1 MIAGSPLSI
10 NQVRELLSETYDE
23 KLASDKAEGM
33 KGFIA
38 FKVCEA
44 CKKKGH
50 TKADCWVAHPDKK
63 PKRAYANSSYMKS
76 NRETKLTCW
85 KCGKPGHTKKE
96 CRTRSEHPPQ
106 GIVAAVTG
114 PPIIHK
120 KPIYLDSACSCHL
133 MADLSHLKSS
143 TVEQTAETIT
153 AVGGQKINLTR
164 KGTAEIPTMDGMLR
178 LSDSYYAPGLDF
190 SLVSVP
196 QLVQRGVCVYLSKEQ
211 AYIKRDAVRINL
223 QRTGDLWA
231 LPMRSKNEV
240 VALSIQ
246 RKSHY
251 SAEIWHRR
259 LGHASTEK
267 MIQLAR
273 DKLVPEEAAQ
283 YDASQCDIC
292 STMKPMRRPVPN
304 KAERSGEIVVQV
316 DYMPMGQGEIGWK
329 GEVGAYVY
337 SCRISKIL
345 KAYPVRNATAQGAA
359 GTLKDY
365 LLHVTPY
372 LKEKITCI
380 QMDAGSQF
388 TAGEWVSVCA
398 SHGLKSRSCPVN
410 HQEMNGQ
417 VERMIGILA
426 TKMRSLLGTMEVP
439 SKYWPLAIVTAAY
452 LLNRTPSVALGG
464 RTPLEAGT
472 GEKPDLRK
480 LKVFGYKAFVQIP
493 KPQRR
498 GKLKPTAWQG
508 MMVGYSTTSPEWII
522 LDTRTNTLRNA
533 YSVVFSEHVKGTPE
547 PMTVRIKEL
556 ECSKSAQLGINVYG
570 NGSNND
576 NGDGTYDKD
585 GKSELSQHPEEEPP
599 LDDSSLDEKPD
610 SSWEGNDDGETN
622 DQTDLC
628 PRRTALGRR
637 QNKLAVVAN
646 KARTIRR
653 RHNRANVRRVQR
665 TYVTYHG

>member
-1 MIAGSPLSI
+1 MITTAWNGDWESFKQKFEATADLNGLNEAVTVGQLLAEDKITWPWSNEAATAKVERSCEVATIESLMKGATVQSHRLASMLILSLLDSTGIQRSIVGDRLRYEKDGVRAWADLVMHFEMSSKDLRVENLTKKWDDAVLQVGEHPDKLWTELTSINQNLAKLKEEFKESHFMRRFIAGIKAQPGHPYKQVLTMYKGSVIAGSPLPM
-10 NQVRELLSETYDE
+10 NQIRELLSETYDDE
-23 KLASDKAEGM
+23 KLASDKDPEGM

-38 FKVCEA
+38 FKVCEV

-63 PKRAYANSSYMKS
+63 PKRAHANSSYTKS

-106 GIVAAVTG
+106 GIAAAVTG

-133 MADLSHLKSS
+133 MADLTHLKSS

-178 LSDSYYAPGLDF
+178 LSDTYYAPGLDF

-246 RKSHY
+246 IKSHY

-292 STMKPMRRPVPN
+292 STMKPVRRPVPN

-316 DYMPMGQGEIGWK
+316 DYMPMGQGETGWK

-345 KAYPVRNATAQGAA
+345 KAYPVRN
-359 GTLKDY
+359 
-365 LLHVTPY
+365 
-372 LKEKITCI
+372 
-380 QMDAGSQF
+380 
-388 TAGEWVSVCA
+388 
-398 SHGLKSRSCPVN
+398 
-410 HQEMNGQ
+410 
-417 VERMIGILA
+417 
-426 TKMRSLLGTMEVP
+426 
-439 SKYWPLAIVTAAY
+439 
-452 LLNRTPSVALGG
+452 
-464 RTPLEAGT
+464 
-472 GEKPDLRK
+472 
-480 LKVFGYKAFVQIP
+480 
-493 KPQRR
+493 
-498 GKLKPTAWQG
+498 
-508 MMVGYSTTSPEWII
+508 VGYLTAYTWCLVAILYWIFI
-522 LDTRTNTLRNA
+522 
-533 YSVVFSEHVKGTPE
+533 G
-547 PMTVRIKEL
+547 
-556 ECSKSAQLGINVYG
+556 Q
-570 NGSNND
+570 
-576 NGDGTYDKD
+576 
-585 GKSELSQHPEEEPP
+585 
-599 LDDSSLDEKPD
+599 
-610 SSWEGNDDGETN
+610 
-622 DQTDLC
+622 
-628 PRRTALGRR
+628 
-637 QNKLAVVAN
+637 
-646 KARTIRR
+646 
-653 RHNRANVRRVQR
+653 
-665 TYVTYHG
+665 